1 MKKISWQSG
10 LLMLLLLLS
19 GRAQAQPGVTAHS
32 GILGDGA
39 TFLLEVPANWNGT
52 LLLYSHGYVV
62 PGDPNPALDA
72 GDPITGAFLLSNGF
86 ALAGSSYATTGWAIH
101 EALPDQMSV
110 LDLFD
115 VLVGHP
121 TRTVAWGHS
130 LGGIITAGLIQRF
143 PDRFD
148 AALPMCGLLSG
159 GVAIWNQGLDTAFA
173 FANLLGLRSGLR
185 VVDIVDPDSNLA
197 LAEQVLAEAQASP
210 EGRARLALAAAFS
223 DTPGWF
229 TPTSPEPT
237 AREFGAQEA
246 NQFLWFQ
253 EVSFPFAFAL
263 RAELEFRAGG
273 NPSSNA
279 GVDYRRQFDRSVN
292 RDEVRALYQEA
303 GLSLD
308 ADLDTLNDTAR
319 ITADPQ
325 SLRYLEHNIIFDGRI
340 HIPVLTMHTEGDGL
354 VSVENESAYKQVVRE
369 AGNIEFLRE
378 SFVHRAGHCAFT
390 PAETVTALQ
399 SLIQRLDT
407 GGWPDLEPVG
417 LNDEA
422 SALGPTLNVF
432 PVADTLVP
440 VPPAF
445 FHFKPAPFLRPF
457 DALTPH
463 CETGRGEE
471 YDCESDS
478 ATSGDPIATNKIALT
493 VRDGHMPMGRT
504 ERAQTEKRRNH
515 DWVSTP

>member
-72 GDPITGAFLLSNGF
+72 GDRITGAFLLSNGF

-197 LAEQVLAEAQASP
+197 LAEQVLAEAQAIP

-292 RDEVRALYQEA
+292 RDEVRALY
-303 GLSLD
+303 
-308 ADLDTLNDTAR
+308 
-319 ITADPQ
+319 
-325 SLRYLEHNIIFDGRI
+325 
-340 HIPVLTMHTEGDGL
+340 
-354 VSVENESAYKQVVRE
+354 
-369 AGNIEFLRE
+369 
-378 SFVHRAGHCAFT
+378 
-390 PAETVTALQ
+390 
-399 SLIQRLDT
+399 
-407 GGWPDLEPVG
+407 
-417 LNDEA
+417 
-422 SALGPTLNVF
+422 
-432 PVADTLVP
+432 
-440 VPPAF
+440 
-445 FHFKPAPFLRPF
+445 
-457 DALTPH
+457 
-463 CETGRGEE
+463 
-471 YDCESDS
+471 
-478 ATSGDPIATNKIALT
+478 
-493 VRDGHMPMGRT
+493 
-504 ERAQTEKRRNH
+504 
-515 DWVSTP
+515 